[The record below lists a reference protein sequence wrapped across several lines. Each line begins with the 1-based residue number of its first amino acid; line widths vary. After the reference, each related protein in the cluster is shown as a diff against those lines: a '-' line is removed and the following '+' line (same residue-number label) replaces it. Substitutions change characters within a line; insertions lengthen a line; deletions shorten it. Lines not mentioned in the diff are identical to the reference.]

1 MLRSIAF
8 LTILATT
15 LVSAHIQLQYPP
27 PINSKFDPQTAE
39 ANIDYSMTAPLFPDG
54 SNYPCKGYNTPSAY
68 SSLGAVATLKA
79 GSSFEVEFAAGGA
92 THGGGSCQFSV
103 SYDQGKSF
111 AVIHSVIGGCPLAS
125 TYSVPIPSGL
135 PSATKA
141 TFAWTWFNLVGN
153 REEYMNCAIVDIQ
166 GSSTAKSFTGPGLF
180 RANTLGD
187 TCITTEGKTP
197 VFPNPGPSVAYGAG
211 MSSSSPATVI
221 DGCAYD
227 ENMSVTVGPS
237 GSSSSSGGA
246 GSGSSS
252 SSLATPPKATTS
264 LHAAVTTSKAA
275 ATTTTKLAATTS
287 RAQTTTAAAQ
297 PTFPS
302 AAPVGAFGV
311 SRLSAA
317 RASASSRAAA
327 LSSAAPASSSSSRAA
342 AATTTSKV
350 PAPATTTRAA
360 STSVARTTSSAA
372 PAATTSASSSSS
384 GGYVGT
390 WLSCTSKTTFSLC
403 SKPTG
408 CTPMGSVA
416 SGTECVQ
423 GAIVM
428 ASRTRMARVV
438 KRAVADIAPAPVA
451 VAVAPLERPSAHM
464 SAKSRLRRAPSAS
477 APASSVHEQFAR
489 AQAHALRS
497 SRSNRH

>member
-1 MLRSIAF
+1 MFRHIAL
-8 LTILATT
+8 LTVLATS

-27 PINSKFDPQTAE
+27 PINSKFDPQTVE

-68 SSLGAVATLKA
+68 SSLNAVATLKA

-111 AVIHSVIGGCPLAS
+111 AVIHSIIGGCPLSS
-125 TYSVPIPSGL
+125 TYSVPIPAGL

-141 TFAWTWFNLVGN
+141 TFAWTWYNLVGN

-166 GSSTAKSFTGPGLF
+166 GSSTAKSYTGPGLF

-197 VFPNPGPSVAYGAG
+197 VFPNPGSSVAYGAG

-221 DGCAYD
+221 DGCSYD
-227 ENMSVTVGPS
+227 QDTSVTVGPS
-237 GSSSSSGGA
+237 GSSSSSGGS
-246 GSGSSS
+246 GSGSSPS
-252 SSLATPPKATTS
+252 SSATPSKASTTTKASMTSYAAATT
-264 LHAAVTTSKAA
+264 TKAA
-275 ATTTTKLAATTS
+275 ATTSSEVAATTS
-287 RAQTTTAAAQ
+287 RAPTTSAAAQ

-302 AAPVGAFGV
+302 GAPVGDFGV

-327 LSSAAPASSSSSRAA
+327 LSSAAQASTTSRAA
-342 AATTTSKV
+342 AATTTSEV
-350 PAPATTTRAA
+350 RAPATTTRPA
-360 STSVARTTSSAA
+360 STSAGRTSSSAA
-372 PAATTSASSSSS
+372 PAATTSSSSPSS

-390 WLSCTSKTTFSLC
+390 WLTCTSKTTFSLC

-416 SGTECVQ
+416 PGTECVG

-438 KRAVADIAPAPVA
+438 KRAVAPAPAPA
-451 VAVAPLERPSAHM
+451 PVAPLERPSAHM
-464 SAKSRLRRAPSAS
+464 SAKSRLRRAP
-477 APASSVHEQFAR
+477 APAQSVHDKVAR
-489 AQAHALRS
+489 ARAHVLRS
-497 SRSNRH
+497 SRSGGH

>member
-1 MLRSIAF
+1 MLRSLAF
-8 LTILATT
+8 LTVLATT

-27 PINSKFDPQTAE
+27 PINSKFDPQTVE

-111 AVIHSVIGGCPLAS
+111 AVIHSVIGGCPLES
-125 TYSVPIPSGL
+125 TYSVPIPAGL

-197 VFPNPGPSVAYGAG
+197 VFPNPGSSVSYGAG

-221 DGCAYD
+221 EGCAYD
-227 ENMSVTVGPS
+227 EDTSVTVGPS
-237 GSSSSSGGA
+237 GSSSASGS

-252 SSLATPPKATTS
+252 SSSIVTPPKATTTS
-264 LHAAVTTSKAA
+264 RAAATTSKAA
-275 ATTTTKLAATTS
+275 ATTTSKAAVTTS
-287 RAQTTTAAAQ
+287 RAPTTSAAAE
-297 PTFPS
+297 PTFAS

-327 LSSAAPASSSSSRAA
+327 LSSAAHASTTSRPP

-350 PAPATTTRAA
+350 AAPATTTRAA
-360 STSVARTTSSAA
+360 STSAARTSSSAA

-384 GGYVGT
+384 GGGYVGT

-416 SGTECVQ
+416 PGTECVNN
-423 GAIVM
+423 AIVM
-428 ASRTRMARVV
+428 APRTRMARVV
-438 KRAVADIAPAPVA
+438 KRAVVDAPAPVA
-451 VAVAPLERPSAHM
+451 VVVAPLERPSAHM
-464 SAKSRLRRAPSAS
+464 SAKSRLRRAP
-477 APASSVHEQFAR
+477 APAPSVHEKFAR
-489 AQAHALRS
+489 AQAHVLRS